1 MSFPAGR
8 ALPSRQLA
16 IAVSVTPALSGPVTL
31 EVERFDPVFGWQFCR
46 QLHGFVSGAR
56 ASLPFTPPAVG
67 RWRVRAAFAGSR
79 TASPSNAG
87 FRYLTVG

>member
-1 MSFPAGR
+1 
-8 ALPSRQLA
+8 
-16 IAVSVTPALSGPVTL
+16 
-31 EVERFDPVFGWQFCR
+31 VFGWQFYT
-46 QLHGFVSGAR
+46 QLHGFVSGGR
-56 ASLPFTPPAVG
+56 ASLAFTPPAVG